1 MSDLKNPLA
10 KGKMATM
17 QQITDKLY
25 QGDIKDA
32 LANTQSSNID
42 VIVYL
47 GQELPTQLCFNC
59 KIACFHLPIV
69 DGKNGLTK
77 IRKAIFIIYIASL
90 DNKLL
95 IACRGGISR
104 SVLITS
110 SIYALQNNISFDSA
124 YWHIKELAP
133 QAQPELN
140 LFREIQQITEELR
153 LCL

>member
-1 MSDLKNPLA
+1 
-10 KGKMATM
+10 M

-47 GQELPTQLCFNC
+47 GLELPTQLCFNC
-59 KIACFHLPIV
+59 KSLCLHLPLI
-69 DGKNGLTK
+69 DGKNDLSK
-77 IRKAIFIIYIASL
+77 IRKAIFIIYLTSL
-90 DNKLL
+90 NNKLL
-95 IACRGGISR
+95 VACRGGISR
-104 SVLITS
+104 SILITTS
-110 SIYALQNNISFDSA
+110 LYALTNNISFDSA

>member
-1 MSDLKNPLA
+1 
-10 KGKMATM
+10 M

-59 KIACFHLPIV
+59 KSLCLHLPLV
-69 DGKNGLTK
+69 DGKNDLSK
-77 IRKAIFIIYIASL
+77 IRKAIFIIYLTSL
-90 DNKLL
+90 NNKLL
-95 IACRGGISR
+95 VACRGGISR
-104 SVLITS
+104 SILIVS

-140 LFREIQQITEELR
+140 LLREIQQITEELR
-153 LCL
+153 RCL

>member
-1 MSDLKNPLA
+1 
-10 KGKMATM
+10 M

-59 KIACFHLPIV
+59 KSLCLHLPLI
-69 DGKNGLTK
+69 DGKNELTK
-77 IRKAIFIIYIASL
+77 IRKVIFIIYIASI

-124 YWHIKELAP
+124 YWHIKELVP